1 MDDLTYELRQ
11 LCLKNRD
18 GSHATQADRLRM
30 LTSIARQLRD
40 SGFINMHAR
49 SLKTKHVEA
58 LVERWTNDGLSS
70 GTIKNRMAHLRWWA
84 TKVGK
89 SGVIVADNASLGISD
104 RRLIPILNKAKELDE
119 RLDRIADAHV
129 RLSLRLQAAF
139 GLRREE
145 AIKFQP
151 AFADRGTFIALKG
164 SWTKGGKPRTVPI
177 TMPAQRAALDAAWA
191 LAGKGSLIPP
201 DRTYIL
207 QRNLYDGQC
216 KAAGLSNMHGLRHA
230 YAQMRYEVLTGWKS
244 PLAGGPSR
252 TSFTREQRLI
262 DAQARQTISQEL
274 GHERIE
280 ITAVYCG
287 R

>member
-30 LTSIARQLRD
+30 LTSIARQLKD

-49 SLKTKHVEA
+49 SLRTKHVEA

-89 SGVIVADNASLGISD
+89 SGVIVADNASLGIPD
-104 RRLIPILNKAKELDE
+104 RRLIPTLNKAKELDE

-129 RLSLRLQAAF
+129 RLSLQLQAAF
-139 GLRREE
+139 GLRRKE

-151 AFADRGTFIALKG
+151 VFADRGTFIALKG

-177 TMPAQRAALDAAWA
+177 TTPAQRAVLDAARA

-201 DRTYIL
+201 DKTYI
-207 QRNLYDGQC
+207 QQQNLYDGQC

-230 YAQMRYEVLTGWKS
+230 YAQMRYEILTGWKS

-252 TSFTREQRLI
+252 ASLTREQRLI
-262 DAQARQTISQEL
+262 DTQVRQTISQEL

>member
-1 MDDLTYELRQ
+1 VDDLTYELRQ

-18 GSHATQADRLRM
+18 GSHATQADRLHM
-30 LTSIARQLRD
+30 LTSIARQLKE

-58 LVERWTNDGLSS
+58 LVKCWTSGGLSS

-84 TKVGK
+84 MKVGK
-89 SGVIVADNASLGISD
+89 SGVVVADNASLGIPD
-104 RRLIPILNKAKELDE
+104 RRLIPTLNKAQELDE
-119 RLDRIADAHV
+119 RLERIADAHV

-151 AFADRGTFIALKG
+151 AYADRGEFIALKG
-164 SWTKGGKPRTVPI
+164 SWTKGGKPRTIPI
-177 TMPAQRAALDAAWA
+177 TMPTQRAVLDTSWA

-201 DRTYIL
+201 DRTYIQ

-216 KAAGLSNMHGLRHA
+216 KSAGLSNMHELRHR
-230 YAQMRYEVLTGWKS
+230 YAQMRYETLTGWKP
-244 PLAGGPSR
+244 PLAGGPSHALLNQA
-252 TSFTREQRLI
+252 QRLI
-262 DAQARQTISQEL
+262 DAEARQIISQEL

>member
-30 LTSIARQLRD
+30 LTSIARQLKE

-49 SLKTKHVEA
+49 SLRIKHVEA
-58 LVERWTNDGLSS
+58 LVGRWTNEGLSS

-84 TKVGK
+84 MKVGK
-89 SGVIVADNASLGISD
+89 SGVIVADNASLGIPD
-104 RRLIPILNKAKELDE
+104 RRLIPTLNKAKELDE
-119 RLDRIADAHV
+119 RLERIADAHV

-177 TMPAQRAALDAAWA
+177 TIPAQRATLDAAWA

-201 DRTYIL
+201 DRTYIQ

-216 KAAGLSNMHGLRHA
+216 KAAGLSNMHGLRHR

-252 TSFTREQRLI
+252 ASLTQEQRLI

-274 GHERIE
+274 WHERIE

>member
-30 LTSIARQLRD
+30 LTSIARQLKE

-49 SLKTKHVEA
+49 SLKTKHVES
-58 LVERWTNDGLSS
+58 LVGRWTSDGLLS
-70 GTIKNRMAHLRWWA
+70 GTVKNRMAHLRWWA
-84 TKVGK
+84 MKVGK
-89 SGVIVADNASLGISD
+89 SGVIVADNASLGIPD
-104 RRLIPILNKAKELDE
+104 RRLMPTLNKAKELDE
-119 RLDRIADAHV
+119 RLERITDAHV

-151 AFADRGTFIALKG
+151 AFADRGMFIALKG

-177 TMPAQRAALDAAWA
+177 TTSAQSAVLDAAWA
-191 LAGKGSLIPP
+191 LASKGSLIPP
-201 DRTYIL
+201 DRTYIQ

-216 KAAGLSNMHGLRHA
+216 KAAGLSNMHGLRHR

-244 PLAGGPSR
+244 PLADGPSR
-252 TSFTREQRLI
+252 ASLTQEQ
-262 DAQARQTISQEL
+262 
-274 GHERIE
+274 
-280 ITAVYCG
+280 
-287 R
+287 